1 MSAMFHEWSLRGYI
15 GNCLEIPAQECI
27 FRIDPLTIG
36 RSRVNRIVKSL
47 AALIMLGG
55 CVNAKQAPQAPQAP
69 EVTVVTVRAES
80 VPVITELPGR
90 TSAYLVAQVR
100 ARVDGIVLKRG
111 FTEGADV
118 KEKQR
123 LYQIDPAPYRAMLD
137 NAIGVEQKMQAALA
151 SATALADRY
160 KILLPGN
167 GVAKQDYDNA
177 IAMQGQAAADL
188 ASAKAAVQTARI
200 NLGYTDVTS
209 PIAGR
214 TGVSLVTP
222 GAYVQASAA
231 TLMTTVQ
238 QINPI
243 YVDVNQ
249 SSIEGLKL
257 RREIASGRV
266 KVAGADAAKVT
277 LLLEDGTQYPLTG
290 KLQFTDITVDP
301 NTGSVT
307 VRAVFPNPD
316 YVLLPG
322 MFLRARIEEGVNDQA
337 MLVPQQ
343 GVTRNP
349 QGQATALVVD
359 GSNKVA
365 QRVLQT
371 SRTLGDKWVVEGGLA
386 DGERVIIAGVQKV
399 QPGTTVRAVEA
410 QADAAKPAAAG

>member
-1 MSAMFHEWSLRGYI
+1 
-15 GNCLEIPAQECI
+15 
-27 FRIDPLTIG
+27 
-36 RSRVNRIVKSL
+36 VNRAVNRVVKSL
-47 AALIMLGG
+47 AVLIVLGG
-55 CVNAKQAPQAPQAP
+55 CVDAKQAPQAPAAP
-69 EVTVVTVRAES
+69 EVTVVTVHPQS
-80 VPVITELPGR
+80 VPVVTELPGR

-100 ARVDGIVLKRG
+100 ARVDGIVLKRA

-118 KEKQR
+118 KDKQR

-137 NAIGVEQKMQAALA
+137 NAIGVQQKMQATLE
-151 SATALADRY
+151 SATALAERY

-177 IAMQGQAAADL
+177 ISMQGQAAADL
-188 ASAKAAVQTARI
+188 ASAKAAVEQARI
-200 NLGYTDVTS
+200 NLGYTDVLS
-209 PIAGR
+209 PITGR
-214 TGVSLVTP
+214 SGLSMVTP

-238 QINPI
+238 QIDPI
-243 YVDVNQ
+243 YVDVSQ
-249 SSIEGLKL
+249 SSLEGLQL
-257 RREIASGRV
+257 RRDIASGRV
-266 KVAGADAAKVT
+266 KVSGADAAKVT

-307 VRAVFPNPD
+307 LRAVFPNPD

-322 MFLRARIEEGVNDQA
+322 MFVRARVEEGVNDQA

-359 GSNKVA
+359 AGNKVA
-365 QRVLQT
+365 QRTLQAT
-371 SRTLGDKWVVEGGLA
+371 RALGDKWVVVGGLS
-386 DGERVIIAGVQKV
+386 DGERVIVAGVQKV
-399 QPGTTVRAVEA
+399 QPGATVRAVEA
-410 QADAAKPAAAG
+410 NATATTAKAPSTATAKAPSTTTAKAN